1 MKRFL
6 DIFLFIR
13 YLFFVFSS
21 CQKSQKETIKVAGE
35 KIAYVGLLILTFVFA
50 GCSGSGGQDIIQ
62 FKVNENGNVSF
73 RNSEIQ
79 LNFDNKMHETVYQG
93 PEAVSLTTA
102 DSGRPSHFIVLNG
115 QEVTDFE
122 MDPATVKCTDIQ
134 TQFGK
139 GKRLVLKG
147 TAPGPENCPI
157 EKTLN
162 VELYENYP
170 DAALSWAVYHNLG
183 NAQLHIDRVYSEF
196 HQLDATL
203 AGSAENPWDFWS
215 FQGSSLAW
223 GKDYIFPLR
232 ANFFSQNWMGVQSR
246 TKDGGGVPVIDLWT
260 RESGLAIAHLEPKP
274 QLVSLPVKVTPA
286 NRVEVAVEEE
296 IDRPLAPGE
305 SFETLKTVIIVHT
318 GDYFNA
324 LRTFSNLMNAQ
335 GIHMQKPSQ
344 EAYSAIWCGWGYQS
358 DFTVKD
364 ILGTIPKLKELGLHW
379 VVIDDR
385 WFDRYGDWNVR
396 KENFPGGEKQM
407 KELVRTLH
415 EQGFNVKIWWTPTN
429 AQRAGE
435 FGDWPSVTP
444 GAAEVVKQHPEWLVM
459 DKDGNFPTDNR
470 KMYNLCPSVPEVQ
483 EYIRQL
489 TVRFIKDWD
498 FDGHKL
504 DAFWTVPPCY
514 NPAHHHSYPGQSH
527 EDLPILLKI
536 IFETTRSLKPNSVTE
551 ICNCGT
557 AQDFYQAAYIDQPVT
572 ADPISSAQVRR
583 RIKTFK
589 ALMDSHAAAYADHV
603 ELTRIDTVTWRET
616 GQDFAS
622 AVGTGA
628 VVGTKFTWPGGPE
641 DTRLTP
647 QKEQHWKKWIS
658 LYNEKMLSK
667 DEYLNLYDIAYDK
680 PETHV
685 IRKGDTLYYAFYAD
699 SWNEEIELRGLEMT
713 TYKVY
718 DYVNQL
724 ELGAVSGPVAKFS
737 PHFENYLLI
746 ECVPLKSE

>member
-1 MKRFL
+1 MVKKTVYLNLIIIIF
-6 DIFLFIR
+6 FLFI
-13 YLFFVFSS
+13 
-21 CQKSQKETIKVAGE
+21 
-35 KIAYVGLLILTFVFA
+35 VG
-50 GCSGSGGQDIIQ
+50 CEGSGQQDNIQ
-62 FKVNENGNVSF
+62 FKMNKNGTVSF

-79 LNFDNKMHETVYQG
+79 LVFDNTLHETVFQ
-93 PEAVSLTTA
+93 
-102 DSGRPSHFIVLNG
+102 G
-115 QEVTDFE
+115 QEVISLTRPDADRPVNYIFLNGKE
-122 MDPATVKCTDIQ
+122 LARFDADLTKAQCLDIL

-139 GKRLVLKG
+139 GKRLVLRG
-147 TAPGPENCPI
+147 IGNGPENCPV
-157 EKTLN
+157 EQTLN
-162 VELYENYP
+162 IELYENYP
-170 DAALSWAVYHNLG
+170 NAAVSWAIYRNLG
-183 NAQLHIDRVYSEF
+183 NEELHIDQINSEF

-203 AGSAENPWDFWS
+203 AGAAENPWDFWS

-223 GKDYIFPLR
+223 GKDYIFPLK

-246 TKDGGGVPVIDLWT
+246 TKDGGGVPVIDVWT

-286 NRVEVAVEEE
+286 NKVEIAIEKE
-296 IDRPLAPGE
+296 IDQPIAPGNT
-305 SFETLKTVIIVHT
+305 FKTLKTAVIVHN

-324 LRTFSNLMNAQ
+324 LRAFSNLMNAQ
-335 GIHMQKPSQ
+335 GIHMQEPSP

-396 KENFPGGEKQM
+396 KETFPGGEKQM
-407 KELVRTLH
+407 KEFVQTLH
-415 EQGFNVKIWWTPTN
+415 EEGFKVKIWWTPTN
-429 AQRAGE
+429 AQPSGE

-444 GAAEVVKQHPEWLVM
+444 GAAEVVVQHPDWLVM
-459 DKDGNFPTDNR
+459 NKDGSFPTDNR

-483 EYIRQL
+483 AYIRQL

-514 NPAHHHSYPGQSH
+514 NPAHHHTYPGQSH

-557 AQDFYQAAYIDQPVT
+557 AQDFYQEAYIDQPVT
-572 ADPISSAQVRR
+572 ADPISSQQVRR

-589 ALMDSHAAAYADHV
+589 ALMGTHAAAYADHV

-616 GQDFAS
+616 GEDFAS

-647 QKEQHWKKWIS
+647 DKDNHWKKWIS

-667 DEYLNLYDIAYDK
+667 NEYLNLYDIAYDK

-699 SWNEEIELRGLEMT
+699 SWNNEVELRGLQKA

-718 DYVNQL
+718 DYVNQREMGTL
-724 ELGAVSGPVAKFS
+724 SGPVAKFS
-737 PHFENYLLI
+737 PHIEDYLLI
-746 ECVPLKSE
+746 ECVPLKSQ